1 MINDQTQQMPQ
12 APEMEAAVLGA
23 LIIEPTALTQVV
35 SILNPEHFGD
45 PANARIYAILRR
57 MYDDNEQIDLFTLSS
72 RCKADAEL
80 KKANVI
86 RLLAGYTQRVG
97 SGAHVVSHAYIVKE
111 QYLRRR
117 IIENSLQIMGRAYD
131 VGTDISETLDMLSK
145 SADTINETATGGKD
159 IQHISTVV
167 ENAVINAESR
177 CVLRR
182 SGKSAGITTGL
193 SELDMLTGGWRSSQ
207 LIVIAARPAMG
218 KTAFM
223 LHLAKSAARAGTPVC
238 IYSLEMADISLADR
252 LLLSETD
259 IDACRFRMGELTAED
274 WRQLETASQ
283 RLKELPIYI
292 DDNPTVSMRYIK
304 TRSKI
309 MQKRGK
315 CGMIM
320 VDYLQLA
327 DTATDRKNHNR
338 EQEIANASRQAK
350 IIAKELGVPFILLS
364 QLSRRV
370 EERADRMP
378 ILSDLRE
385 SGAIEQDADVVSF
398 IYRPAYYKQETI
410 KTQSHGEISSKG
422 VGILSIAKQRD
433 GATGMVL
440 FSHNDSLTKLDNY
453 GQMQNNDPF

>member
-1 MINDQTQQMPQ
+1 MINDPTLQMPQ

-23 LIIEPTALTQVV
+23 LLVEPSAMTQVV
-35 SILNPEHFGD
+35 TILNPEHFGD
-45 PANARIYAILRR
+45 PVNGRIYAILRA
-57 MYDDNEQIDLFTLSS
+57 MYDANEQTDLYTVSN
-72 RCKADAEL
+72 RCKADTEL
-80 KKANVI
+80 KDRNI
-86 RLLAGYTQRVG
+86 IPLLARYTQQVG
-97 SGAHVVSHAYIVKE
+97 SGAHVTSHAYAVKE
-111 QYLRRR
+111 KYLRRR
-117 IIENSLQIMGRAYD
+117 IIESSLRIMARAGD
-131 VGTDISETLDMLSK
+131 DGVDISETLDMLSK
-145 SADTINETATGGKD
+145 NADSINETATGD
-159 IQHISTVV
+159 RTVQSISAAV
-167 ENAVINAESR
+167 ENALKNAERR
-177 CVLRR
+177 CVLRQ
-182 SGKSAGITTGL
+182 SGESAGITTGL
-193 SELDMLTGGWRSSQ
+193 AELDRITGGWQPSQ
-207 LIVIAARPAMG
+207 LVIVAARPAMG

-238 IYSLEMADISLADR
+238 IYSLEMADVSLANR
-252 LLLSETD
+252 LLLSEAD
-259 IDACRFRMGELTAED
+259 IDADRFRMGELTVDD

-283 RLKELPIYI
+283 HLKELPIYI

-398 IYRPAYYKQETI
+398 IYRPAYYKQESI

-422 VGILSIAKQRD
+422 VGVLSVAKQRD

-440 FSHNDSLTKLDNY
+440 FSHNESLTRLCDY
-453 GQMQNNDPF
+453 GQQPDNDPF